1 MTVTKT
7 NPKTSRGSR
16 IAGDRKTE
24 ASSIAVSGAAR
35 VLSTGD
41 VDRRVTRSRKALR
54 NALIQLME
62 ERSYEAAT
70 VNDLCACAD
79 LNRGTFYNHYRDK
92 DDLLITLED
101 EIIGH
106 VGRFSRAMK
115 ETSLKTLLACKVTR
129 TPVPFLVDL
138 FDYLRS
144 EGDFLH
150 AVMGEGGDVR
160 FAPRLRDAVCR
171 DFILAVLHDRYRN
184 DPTPFVN
191 YYVSFYASAYLGVI
205 QRWVETGMQES
216 SEDMARIAMRLLFI
230 SPGESIEL

>member
-1 MTVTKT
+1 MDVTKT
-7 NPKTSRGSR
+7 NAEAPAKRGMRAVRNEVS
-16 IAGDRKTE
+16 RKTT
-24 ASSIAVSGAAR
+24 VPTAAHG
-35 VLSTGD
+35 LSTGD

-54 NALIQLME
+54 EALIRLME

-70 VNDLCACAD
+70 VNDLCSYAD

-92 DDLLITLED
+92 DDLLLTLEN
-101 EIIGH
+101 EIIES
-106 VGRFSRAMK
+106 VGRFARAMR

-138 FDYLRS
+138 FDYLRL

-171 DFILAVLHDRYRN
+171 DLILAVLHDRYRD

-205 QRWVETGMQES
+205 QRWIETGMEET